1 MNKLIL
7 MGNLTRDPEV
17 RYTAGEKQI
26 AVCRFCITVNRKSKS
41 KNSNQSNT
49 EVDFINCAAFGKTGE
64 NISKFFTK
72 GKRIAS
78 KADCKFRHTP
88 RTTRRDIPQMLLW
101 KILISARARG
111 ILRAVRNRNAFTR
124 KKTMTTKTCHFK
136 KAVIE

>member
-1 MNKLIL
+1 MNKIIL

-26 AVCRFCITVNRKSKS
+26 AVCRFCIAVNRKSKS

-72 GKRIAS
+72 GKRIAVEGRLQISTYTKDDEKRYSADVIVENFDFCES
-78 KADCKFRHTP
+78 KGNSSGGQEQERFYTEEDDDDEDLPF
-88 RTTRRDIPQMLLW
+88 
-101 KILISARARG
+101 
-111 ILRAVRNRNAFTR
+111 
-124 KKTMTTKTCHFK
+124 
-136 KAVIE
+136 